1 MTTMLEMLFA
11 NTDNLGLWLLQAS
24 SHACITAL
32 HIPFP
37 LIYTRGSLWT
47 GRYSTLYVGTTLTS
61 GVGISL
67 PPLACLLDTIL
78 AYTFRLSR

>member
-1 MTTMLEMLFA
+1 MLKMLFA
-11 NTDNLGLWLLQAS
+11 NTGNLGVWLLHANSQACS
-24 SHACITAL
+24 TAL

-37 LIYTRGSLWT
+37 LMYTRGSLWT

-78 AYTFRLSR
+78 AYTSRLSR

>member
-1 MTTMLEMLFA
+1 MLEVLFA
-11 NTDNLGLWLLQAS
+11 NAGILGLSMLHAS
-24 SHACITAL
+24 SQACSTAL

-37 LIYTRGSLWT
+37 LMYTRGSLWT
-47 GRYSTLYVGTTLTS
+47 GKYSTLYVGTTLTS

-78 AYTFRLSR
+78 AYTHSG